1 MNHSTMPHDA
11 SIPTNMWSSTTTTER
26 PPRLQR
32 SLETA
37 IYLNN
42 AAVTLLT
49 RRRVDEALD
58 TMQDALLVLECVVRS
73 SRSTMSLPQLSDTP
87 QLRNG
92 EHQLYEHHVAQ
103 EMLQLL
109 LSADDTTCLIHK
121 AASRLARSSTTV
133 NHAETTTYTI
143 PVVSFSGA
151 IDEALLQHSASASA
165 AATTGNGW
173 AVRINDAEFLQQDWL
188 ESVHE
193 IVPAIF
199 LSNLA
204 LIHFHGDNGSVDI
217 KPETTTAA
225 ALTNPAT
232 TQTTTALQWLD
243 VALTLLIVHHRL
255 VNVSEGN
262 MCVALVILHN
272 ICTVQPE
279 HDNVAGSRQ
288 QLVLLQQMACQFCR
302 FTNGAADIVAT
313 DNNDC
318 GAQPGGVLPP
328 TQQQP
333 NRSSGV
339 VTAAAA

>member
-1 MNHSTMPHDA
+1 MNHAPMPYDD
-11 SIPTNMWSSTTTTER
+11 SVPTNMWTTTTTMER

-32 SLETA
+32 SLVTA
-37 IYLNN
+37 MYLNN

-58 TMQDALLVLECVVRS
+58 TMHDALLVLECVVRS
-73 SRSTMSLPQLSDTP
+73 CRSTMPLSLPPHAPLN
-87 QLRNG
+87 NG
-92 EHQLYEHHVAQ
+92 ERKHEHHRDVAE

-109 LSADDTTCLIHK
+109 LTVDDTSSLIHK
-121 AASRLARSSTTV
+121 AASRLARSSTTT
-133 NHAETTTYTI
+133 HAEATCTV

-151 IDEALLQHSASASA
+151 VDGALLQRPSTVPSAS
-165 AATTGNGW
+165 GKGW
-173 AVRINDAEFLQQDWL
+173 AICINDAEFLQEDWL

-204 LIHFHGDNGSVDI
+204 LIHFHCDSVGSS
-217 KPETTTAA
+217 KPETTA
-225 ALTNPAT
+225 ALSNHAK
-232 TQTTTALQWLD
+232 TTALQWLD

-272 ICTVQPE
+272 ICTVQQ
-279 HDNVAGSRQ
+279 DNDDDVSSRQ

-302 FTNGAADIVAT
+302 FTSGAIMRND
-313 DNNDC
+313 NDC
-318 GAQPGGVLPP
+318 GPCG
-328 TQQQP
+328 
-333 NRSSGV
+333 N